1 MSDEELEKYVRDKL
15 KKDNTTMIW
24 SHIAAIECVITK
36 NKLISQEAFKEL
48 VDRCFDEIVTQQI
61 ANMSDEEKEQVKSL
75 SKFGKLFGGL
85 I

>member
-24 SHIAAIECVITK
+24 ASIAAIECVLTK
-36 NKLISQEAFKEL
+36 HKLISNENFKEL
-48 VDRCFDEIVTQQI
+48 VERCFDEIVTQQI
-61 ANMSDEEKEQVKSL
+61 SKMSDEEKKQIESL

>member
-15 KKDNTTMIW
+15 KKDDTTMIW

-36 NKLISQEAFKEL
+36 NKLISQETFKEL
-48 VDRCFDEIVTQQI
+48 VDRCFDEIVTQKI
-61 ANMSDEEKEQVKSL
+61 SNMSDEERQQIEAL
-75 SKFGKLFGGL
+75 SRFGKLFGGL